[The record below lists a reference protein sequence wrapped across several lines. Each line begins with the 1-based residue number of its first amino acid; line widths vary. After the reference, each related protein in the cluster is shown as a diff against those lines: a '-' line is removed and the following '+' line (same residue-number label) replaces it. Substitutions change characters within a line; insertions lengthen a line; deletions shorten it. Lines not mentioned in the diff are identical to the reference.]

1 MATKQKV
8 NEAFRELKLYV
19 GAKYSGVGYKE
30 NTMKCVTIL
39 LLLML
44 IISGCSGHKQPTVD
58 YVTEVLDLALKLSF
72 YDFLI
77 ESVDEHF
84 TAQELAWFEKNKS
97 AVGHLI
103 IKYIDQGSTSAALL
117 AGYLRLDSAIKPLRY
132 KLLKMRDT
140 YGWEGHDY
148 SKEEA
153 WLDSGQYPYHN
164 IYIDAIEQI
173 TQKPIHETIK
183 LTPAEYNSLQQYS
196 RRAVTYDSH
205 PDVGDNP
212 PYIDGKAWC
221 AKWLLIELKLLEY
234 KPEKEKD

>member
-1 MATKQKV
+1 MAMKRKAGRQLRV
-8 NEAFRELKLYV
+8 RKLCV
-19 GAKYSGVGYKE
+19 GVKYSDVGYKG
-30 NTMKCVTIL
+30 NAMKRVTIL

-44 IISGCSGHKQPTVD
+44 IISGCSGRKLPEAD
-58 YVTEVLDLALKLSF
+58 YVTEVLDLALKLGF

-84 TAQELAWFEKNKS
+84 TTQELDWFENNKS
-97 AVGHLI
+97 AVENLI
-103 IKYIDQGSTSAALL
+103 TQYIDRGSTSAALL
-117 AGYLRLDSAIKPLRY
+117 AGYLRLDAAIKPLRR
-132 KLLKMRDT
+132 KLLMLRDT

-173 TQKPIHETIK
+173 TQKPIHESIK
-183 LTPAEYNSLQQYS
+183 LTPSEYNNLQSES

-212 PYIDGKAWC
+212 PYISGKAWC
-221 AKWLLIELKLLEY
+221 AKWLLIQLKLLDY
-234 KPEKEKD
+234 